1 MTRKREY
8 EVETMKADEL
18 RALIAECDRRV
29 RALQAPYAKARRE
42 WGALGQRARRELER
56 RG

>member
-8 EVETMKADEL
+8 EVETMKDDEL
-18 RALIAECDRRV
+18 HSLVAECERRV

-42 WGALGQRARRELER
+42 WAALGRRARRELER